1 MSVAIDLDGRVAL
14 VTGSARGIGRACA
27 LLLAEAGANVVVNY
41 RSNREAGEAVVDRMR
56 QMGRHP
62 LLVQADAG
70 KTDETDAMV
79 RQAIH
84 EYGKIDIL
92 VSNAGAGTPFAV
104 ADTTDDEYYRVFDIN
119 VKGFLST
126 ARAIVPG
133 MKERRWGKIV
143 AISSITGKTGKA
155 FLSPS
160 PTYAAAKAAIVGMTR
175 GLARECAP
183 FGVNV
188 NCVRP
193 GWTDTEGTSRA
204 SPEVKANAI
213 KEMPLGRTGL
223 PEDIAGAV
231 LFLVSDYSAYM
242 TGMALDVNGGLFI
255 G

>member
-1 MSVAIDLDGRVAL
+1 MAVSINLEGRVAL

-27 LLLAEAGANVVVNY
+27 LLLAEAGADVIVNY
-41 RSNREAGEAVVDRMR
+41 RSNREAAEAVIERMR
-56 QMGRHP
+56 EMGRNP
-62 LLVQADAG
+62 LLVQCDTG
-70 KTDETDAMV
+70 KTDQVNAMV
-79 RQAIH
+79 KQALDH
-84 EYGKIDIL
+84 YGKIDIL
-92 VSNAGAGTPFAV
+92 VSNAGAGTPFPITE
-104 ADTTDDEYYRVFDIN
+104 TTDEEYVRVFDIN
-119 VKGFLST
+119 VKGFLAT

-133 MKERRWGKIV
+133 MKERRWGKVV

-183 FGVNV
+183 YGINV

-204 SPEVKANAI
+204 APEVKANAI
-213 KEMPLGRTGL
+213 KEMPLGRTGR

-231 LFLVSDYSAYM
+231 LFLVSDFSQYM
-242 TGMALDVNGGLFI
+242 TGMPLDVNGGLFI

>member
-1 MSVAIDLDGRVAL
+1 MTVSIDLEGRVAL

-27 LLLAEAGANVVVNY
+27 LLLAEAGADVIVNY
-41 RSNREAGEAVVDRMR
+41 RANRPAGEAVVGCIR
-56 QMGRHP
+56 QMGRDS
-62 LLVQADAG
+62 LLVQADTG
-70 KTDETDAMV
+70 KTDDVSAMV
-79 RQAIH
+79 AQSL
-84 EYGKIDIL
+84 EQFGKIDIL
-92 VSNAGAGTPFAV
+92 VSNAGAGTPYGIAE
-104 ADTTDDEYYRVFDIN
+104 TTDEEYYRVFDIN
-119 VKGFLST
+119 VKGYLAT

-133 MKERRWGKIV
+133 MKERRWGKVV

-160 PTYAAAKAAIVGMTR
+160 PTYAAAKAAIVGLTR

-183 FGVNV
+183 FGINV

-204 SPEVKANAI
+204 APEVKLNAI

-223 PEDIAGAV
+223 PQDIAGAV
-231 LFLVSDYSAYM
+231 LFLASDLSKYI
-242 TGMALDVNGGLFI
+242 TGMPLDVNGGLFI